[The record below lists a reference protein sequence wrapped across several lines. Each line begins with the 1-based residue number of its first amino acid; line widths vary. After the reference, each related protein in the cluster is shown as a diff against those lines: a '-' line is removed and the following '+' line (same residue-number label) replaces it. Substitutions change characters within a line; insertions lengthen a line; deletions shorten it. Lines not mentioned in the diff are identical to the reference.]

1 MHDGL
6 MISLS
11 WLDLAFMSVWFLLA
25 AGLLAL
31 NGFGSTRTFLLNG
44 VRMVVQL
51 ALVGVWLSW
60 VFAQGS
66 LFWVSVV
73 WVIML
78 LFAGYEVH
86 KRQQYPLKRGGSIV
100 IGLIA
105 LSMTAL
111 VLVVMVLLVVIE
123 PVPWYQPQYAI
134 PLLGMVLG
142 NGMTAVGLA
151 LDQVTKLARSQRA
164 AVEAQLALGY
174 TPKQAM
180 GFIRQQSLHTALTP
194 IVNMLAAAGIV
205 SLPGMM
211 TGQILAGADPMEAVK
226 YQIMIILLIAAST
239 SFGSVLAV
247 FLGQRMLFDAR
258 ARLDL
263 SRLKGA

>member
-1 MHDGL
+1 MHDDS
-6 MISLS
+6 MIALR
-11 WLDLAFMSVWFLLA
+11 WVDLAFMAGWFLLA

-31 NGFGSTRTFLLNG
+31 NGFSATRTFLING
-44 VRMVVQL
+44 LRMVIQL

-66 LFWVSVV
+66 FFWVGVV
-73 WVIML
+73 WLIML

-86 KRQQYPLKRGGSIV
+86 KRQHYPFQRGGSIV

-105 LSMTAL
+105 LLMTAL
-111 VLVVMVLLVVIE
+111 VLVVLVLVIVVE

-142 NGMTAVGLA
+142 NSMTAVGLA
-151 LDQVTKLARSQRA
+151 LDQITRLAHTQRA

-174 TPKQAM
+174 TSKRAM
-180 GFIRQQSLHTALTP
+180 AFIRQQSLHTALIP
-194 IVNMLAAAGIV
+194 IVDMLAAAGIV

-211 TGQILAGADPMEAVK
+211 TGQILAGVNPMEAVK

-239 SFGSVLAV
+239 AFGSVIAV
-247 FLGQRMLFDAR
+247 FLGQRFLFDAR
-258 ARLDL
+258 DRMDF
-263 SRLKGA
+263 SRLQKG